1 MLDKCSAK
9 LLELTINERTWS
21 ELLRDAGGAPPSSV
35 YWHLRKLIKCGMVEA
50 RGRRR
55 VRYRATLKGGTVTCA
70 ALGCAGAIERT
81 ADELGVSLIEA
92 AAIASAFMRIVD
104 KENLDLMSINLT
116 REGGLLGMILA
127 QVMVAPG
134 NSLEEK
140 VVNSLGDASLT
151 PMVSK
156 LLDREGELLKRGG
169 VEGGGG
175 PNDDLNPL

>member
-21 ELLRDAGGAPPSSV
+21 ELLRDAGAPPSSV

-55 VRYRATLKGGTVTCA
+55 VRYRATLKGTVTCA

-116 REGGLLGMILA
+116 REGLLGMILA

-156 LLDREGELLKRGG
+156 LLDREGELLKRG
-169 VEGGGG
+169 VEGGG